1 MKRILVLFCVL
12 AFLVPLLCISTR
24 AAEPIT
30 IWKTAQAPKIDC
42 VLEDSYQL
50 IADSQKN
57 PSLFDIKNKQK
68 QNVQHHVQIYA
79 CWDKDY
85 LYLYVKASCND
96 PHIAYRDDA
105 AMHWI
110 FNAHYVMTAIL
121 PDDPTKEIYKG
132 TNDDQGGWDWS
143 TLYNKNY
150 LYEWTTIYDSKKNE
164 RDRADHFGA
173 LGNKTGYDYQAKSEK
188 GYDIY
193 EERIPL
199 KQLSTSVVPAG
210 LKPAVGSVFG
220 LGVSVGFVDVGTD
233 YKEEEQVN
241 TNFSKYFDGKSKNLS
256 ALTLCKLD
264 SNLDESEESEAEET
278 SSAASS
284 QTSSVTSSAAA
295 VSNAGETSSKTES
308 SKSAASVSETEDIGD
323 ESSDFD
329 YWWLIISGTAVV
341 IAVVV
346 IVLIVR
352 KRRQA

>member
-12 AFLVPLLCISTR
+12 AFLVPLLCISAR

-241 TNFSKYFDGKSKNLS
+241 TNFSKYFDGKNLS

-284 QTSSVTSSAAA
+284 QTSSVTSSAASSA